1 MTATEPGSWM
11 ARTSLIGA
19 DRVGPRVLALVAL
32 LGAASFAAPVSAQ
45 DSTVAAPD
53 LAPWRTNYFPYLIG
67 NPATGL
73 MLVAHLDHFRQADYF
88 ARVPNDAFV
97 AVDAGISAQG
107 SRFVMGRFRAPQLLS
122 GWRLAAD
129 AGASRES
136 RFGYFGYLPA
146 DSMPGDHEDRVHRTR
161 YLVKAE
167 VTRRIA
173 GPLAIAAMAGV
184 EHTRWS
190 RLPGL
195 TAFAADFG
203 DDHVETGAVG
213 RLSLVLDAR
222 DREFLTTKGIL
233 AEAGVLFGGGGEH
246 RDGDVVSQGAYGG
259 WYAQLRGYVSPR
271 SGTLLAARL
280 AARSVDEQAT
290 LQARNTLPGWEGDVD
305 ALGGAYAHRSFLPG
319 RMAGRGLLLGSLELR
334 HNLLD
339 VGDYGAVTVV
349 GFLDGGRVFEAED
362 FSFTTAGW
370 KVGGGGGVALRV
382 LRSSLLVFNFAGG
395 PAGFSFSMG
404 TGWAF

>member
-1 MTATEPGSWM
+1 M
-11 ARTSLIGA
+11 ARTSLTGA
-19 DRVGPRVLALVAL
+19 DRVGPRIRALAALVA
-32 LGAASFAAPVSAQ
+32 AALVAAPLPAQ

-53 LAPWRTNYFPYLIG
+53 PAPWRTNYFPYLIA

-97 AVDAGISAQG
+97 SVDAGLSAQG
-107 SRFVMGRFRAPQLLS
+107 SRLFIGRFRAPQLVN
-122 GWRLAAD
+122 GWRFALD
-129 AGASRES
+129 AGTSRES
-136 RFGYFGYLPA
+136 RFGYSGFLPT
-146 DSMPGDHEDRVHRTR
+146 DSMPDNKEDRVHRTR
-161 YLVKAE
+161 YLLKAE
-167 VTRRIA
+167 ITRTIS

-184 EHTRWS
+184 ERTRWS
-190 RLPGL
+190 RLPGT
-195 TAFAADFG
+195 TAFAADYG
-203 DDHVETGAVG
+203 DDQVETGGVG

-222 DREFLTTKGIL
+222 DREFLTSKGIL

-246 RDGDVVSQGAYGG
+246 RDGDVVSRGAYGG
-259 WYAQLRGYVSPR
+259 WYAHLRGYLSPR

-280 AARSVDEQAT
+280 AARSVGETAT

-305 ALGGAYAHRSFLPG
+305 ALGGPHAHRSVLPG
-319 RMAGRGLLLGSLELR
+319 RMAGRGLLLGSFEVR

-339 VGDYGAVTVV
+339 VGDYGAVTVI

-362 FSFTTAGW
+362 FSLTTRGW
-370 KVGGGGGVALRV
+370 KVGGGGGLALRV

-395 PAGFSFSMG
+395 PAGFTFSMG

>member
-1 MTATEPGSWM
+1 M
-11 ARTSLIGA
+11 L
-19 DRVGPRVLALVAL
+19 VLAAL
-32 LGAASFAAPVSAQ
+32 AGAAAAPAPLSAQ
-45 DSTVAAPD
+45 DTTVAAPD
-53 LAPWRTNYFPYLIG
+53 PAPWRTNYFPYLIG

-107 SRFVMGRFRAPQLLS
+107 SRLLLGRFRAPQLVN
-122 GWRLAAD
+122 GWRFAVD

-136 RFGYFGYLPA
+136 RFGYFGYLPT
-146 DSMPGDHEDRVHRTR
+146 DSLPGNNEDRVHRTR
-161 YLVKAE
+161 YLVRAE
-167 VTRRIA
+167 VTRKIS
-173 GPLAIAAMAGV
+173 GPLSIAAMGGV
-184 EHTRWS
+184 ERTRWS
-190 RLPGL
+190 RLPGT
-195 TAFAADFG
+195 TAFAADYG
-203 DDHVETGAVG
+203 DDHVETGGVG

-222 DREFLTTKGIL
+222 DREFLTGKGIL

-246 RDGDVVSQGAYGG
+246 RDGDVVSRGAYGG
-259 WYAQLRGYVSPR
+259 WYAHLRGYLSPR
-271 SGTLLAARL
+271 SGTLLTARL
-280 AARSVDEQAT
+280 AARSVDEMAT

-305 ALGGAYAHRSFLPG
+305 ALGGPHAHRSFLPG
-319 RMAGRGLLLGSLELR
+319 RMAGRGLLLGSFEVR

-339 VGDYGAVTVV
+339 VGDYGAVTVI

-362 FSFTTAGW
+362 FSFTTSGW
-370 KVGGGGGVALRV
+370 KVGGGGGLGLRV

-395 PAGFSFSMG
+395 PAGFTFSMG

>member
-1 MTATEPGSWM
+1 M
-11 ARTSLIGA
+11 AHTSLSGA
-19 DRVGPRVLALVAL
+19 DRVRPRLLVLAAL
-32 LGAASFAAPVSAQ
+32 LGAALVPAPLPAQ

-53 LAPWRTNYFPYLIG
+53 RVPWRTNYFPYLIG
-67 NPATGL
+67 NPTTGL

-107 SRFVMGRFRAPQLLS
+107 SRFLLGRFRAPQLVS
-122 GWRLAAD
+122 GWRFAVD

-136 RFGYFGYLPA
+136 RFGYSGFLPA
-146 DSMPGDHEDRVHRTR
+146 DSMPEHNEDRVHRTR

-167 VTRRIA
+167 VTRKLT
-173 GPLAIAAMAGV
+173 GPLSIAAMAGV
-184 EHTRWS
+184 ERTRWS
-190 RLPGL
+190 RLSGT
-195 TAFAADFG
+195 TAFAAAYG
-203 DDHVETGAVG
+203 DDHVETGGVG

-233 AEAGVLFGGGGEH
+233 AEAGILFGGGGEH
-246 RDGDVVSQGAYGG
+246 RDGDVVSQGPYGG
-259 WYAQLRGYVSPR
+259 WYAHLRGYVSPR

-290 LQARNTLPGWEGDVD
+290 LQARNTLPGWEADVD

-319 RMAGRGLLLGSLELR
+319 RLAGRGLLLGSVELR

-339 VGDYGAVTVV
+339 VGDYGAVTVI
-349 GFLDGGRVFEAED
+349 GFVDGGRVFEAED
-362 FSFTTAGW
+362 FRFTTSGW
-370 KVGGGGGVALRV
+370 KIGGGGGLGLRV

-395 PAGFSFSMG
+395 PAGFTFSMG

>member
-1 MTATEPGSWM
+1 M
-11 ARTSLIGA
+11 ARTSLTGA
-19 DRVGPRVLALVAL
+19 DRVGPRIRALAALVA
-32 LGAASFAAPVSAQ
+32 AALVAAPLPAQ

-53 LAPWRTNYFPYLIG
+53 PAPWRTNYFPYLIA

-97 AVDAGISAQG
+97 SVDAGLSAQG
-107 SRFVMGRFRAPQLLS
+107 SRLFIGRFRAPQLVN
-122 GWRLAAD
+122 GWRFALD

-136 RFGYFGYLPA
+136 RFGYSGFLPT
-146 DSMPGDHEDRVHRTR
+146 DSMPDHNEDRVHRTR
-161 YLVKAE
+161 YFLKAE
-167 VTRRIA
+167 ITRTIS

-184 EHTRWS
+184 ERTRWS
-190 RLPGL
+190 RLPGT
-195 TAFAADFG
+195 TAFAADYG
-203 DDHVETGAVG
+203 DDQVETGGVG

-222 DREFLTTKGIL
+222 DREFLTSKGIL

-246 RDGDVVSQGAYGG
+246 RDGDVVSRGAYGG
-259 WYAQLRGYVSPR
+259 WYAHLRGYLSPR

-280 AARSVDEQAT
+280 AARSVGETAT

-305 ALGGAYAHRSFLPG
+305 ALGGPHAHRSVLPG
-319 RMAGRGLLLGSLELR
+319 RMAGRGLLLGSFEVR

-339 VGDYGAVTVV
+339 VGDYGAVTVI

-362 FSFTTAGW
+362 VSLTTRGW
-370 KVGGGGGVALRV
+370 KVGGGGGLALRV

-395 PAGFSFSMG
+395 PAGFTFSMG